1 MKNELVTIATFNTS
15 PEMGLVRSKLDS
27 EGIECVVKDELTTQ
41 TYLTNV
47 VGGMKLQVYAGDA
60 DRAKEIVKEMGVYNE
75 PGKQESGLTG
85 FDRVT
90 SQMPLIGNLSLVV
103 RFFAFLV
110 LIAILLSALYVL
122 VAL

>member
-27 EGIECVVKDELTTQ
+27 EGIECFVKDELTTQ